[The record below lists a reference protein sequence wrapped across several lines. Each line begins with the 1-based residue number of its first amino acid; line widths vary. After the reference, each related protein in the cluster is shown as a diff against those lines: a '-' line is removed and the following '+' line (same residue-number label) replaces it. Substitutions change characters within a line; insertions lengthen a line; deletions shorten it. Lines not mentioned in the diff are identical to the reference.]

1 MPFLTAIFVPDV
13 GTHGAHRWAHT
24 VPALWRLH
32 AVHPSREHLDWL
44 ASSRVHPVDPPFTH
58 CRGVL
63 PAFFLGFT
71 KETFGVLLAF
81 DDLLALFIPANVRER
96 FGWLDCLFGPL
107 HSPAPPCPAAKAATN
122 RWRKITSRNSP
133 RPSAPLRPNR
143 LPRPSA
149 WPPRRRSPPRRARKD
164 SRRRA
169 SAFSA
174 PAP

>member
-13 GTHGAHRWAHT
+13 GAHGAHRWAHT
-24 VPALWRLH
+24 VPALWRFH

-96 FGWLDCLFGPL
+96 FDCLFGPL
-107 HSPAPPCPAAKAATN
+107 HSPAPPCPAATAATN